1 MAAKRKIGIKAIKK
15 SLTDSI
21 DKHHDSVWFKI
32 VVESDMTYKLRRTN
46 ELIHELLSGADD
58 NKIDQAITLLAL
70 VKANQVSE

>member
-1 MAAKRKIGIKAIKK
+1 
-15 SLTDSI
+15 
-21 DKHHDSVWFKI
+21 VWFKI